1 MKLAFIGFDLDGTL
15 ADTLED
21 LHDATNYALS
31 QEGLP
36 QITLEQTR
44 KFVGNGVVLLLKR
57 ACGREDP
64 DLIQRLHQGFNVYYA
79 NHCTDHVR
87 PYPGVPEAV
96 ALLRQAGVKIAVL
109 TNKPN
114 EFVSKILEACY
125 PAGSFHAMLGQT
137 ERFPT
142 KPNPESLFYLMEQLQ
157 IPKDAKGAYA
167 GDSDVDIKT
176 AKNAGLI
183 SISCAWGF
191 RPKEQLLPLHPDYLV
206 ETGNDLRTL
215 LDKLL

>member
-64 DLIQRLHQGFNVYYA
+64 DLIQRLHQGFNVY
-79 NHCTDHVR
+79 
-87 PYPGVPEAV
+87 
-96 ALLRQAGVKIAVL
+96 
-109 TNKPN
+109 
-114 EFVSKILEACY
+114 
-125 PAGSFHAMLGQT
+125 
-137 ERFPT
+137 
-142 KPNPESLFYLMEQLQ
+142 
-157 IPKDAKGAYA
+157 
-167 GDSDVDIKT
+167 
-176 AKNAGLI
+176 
-183 SISCAWGF
+183 
-191 RPKEQLLPLHPDYLV
+191 
-206 ETGNDLRTL
+206 
-215 LDKLL
+215 